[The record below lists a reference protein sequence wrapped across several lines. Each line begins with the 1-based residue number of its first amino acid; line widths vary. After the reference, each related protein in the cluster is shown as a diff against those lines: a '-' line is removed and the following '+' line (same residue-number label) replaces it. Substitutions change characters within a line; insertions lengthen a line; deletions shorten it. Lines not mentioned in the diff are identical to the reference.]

1 MSLEQVKELRQATGA
16 GVVEAKRALDEA
28 NGDITAATKL
38 LKQRG
43 LNRAAGKAGRDTREG
58 IVATYAHSNGK
69 LVASVALACETDFVA
84 RTPEF
89 QELGK
94 ELAMQVAAMN
104 PLWVS
109 PDEVPEAERLER
121 EKEARAE
128 AKGKPPAYRKKIVA
142 GKLDKWY
149 QEVCLL
155 EQLAIRDD
163 SQRVRDLVASAVT
176 KLGENIAVVSFS
188 RIAV

>member
-28 NGDITAATKL
+28 NGDITAATEL

-58 IVATYAHSNGK
+58 IVATYVHPNGK

-104 PLWVS
+104 PLWIS
-109 PDEVPEAERLER
+109 PEQVPEAERLER
-121 EKEARAE
+121 EIEVRAE
-128 AKGKPPAYRKKIVA
+128 AKGKTPTVLKKIVT

-163 SQRVRDLVASAVT
+163 SQRVKDLVAAAVA

-188 RIAV
+188 RTAV